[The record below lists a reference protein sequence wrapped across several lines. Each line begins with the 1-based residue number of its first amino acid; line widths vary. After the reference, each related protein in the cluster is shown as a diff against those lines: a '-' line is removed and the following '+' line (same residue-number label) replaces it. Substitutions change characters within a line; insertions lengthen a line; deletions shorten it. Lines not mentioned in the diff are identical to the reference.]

1 MYDPW
6 ILSLLQTCAPTAKI
20 LILLRD
26 PWDRFISGLSH
37 ERRVFARELRGRR
50 ERDLDLMIK
59 RPMRSDG
66 VSIQTRS
73 GGSCAFVDR
82 SRLLILQYERCA
94 SEPEAELERTLEFLG
109 LDPVRIEIERGGAP
123 VHEGQ
128 PQLPAAITDDPVEC
142 WQPMSSGW
150 WRWRPR
156 STRSFGPRLD
166 RGQNQDGYKHASSLL
181 GPDFFIVGAPK
192 CGTSSMAA
200 YLGQHPEIGMCPRK
214 ESHVFATDLA
224 ERMSMRRKDAP
235 MSKERFL
242 ELFSD
247 LQEERVRGE
256 ASVWHLYSTAA
267 PAEIMAL
274 QPGGPD
280 YRDAPQ
286 PGRDAAIVTFP
297 VRLCGYR
304 ARGRIRRG
312 ARSRREERERSG
324 TPRGFPP
331 PARTAPRSATPSRCD
346 ATSMS
351 SGASVCM

>member
-1 MYDPW
+1 MSGPLSFSVLIPSGSRSSGGVLRCRYDSRS
-6 ILSLLQTCAPTAKI
+6 SLLRSPTVPWNAGSRCRAVGGDGA
-20 LILLRD
+20 RD
-26 PWDRFISGLSH
+26 
-37 ERRVFARELRGRR
+37 
-50 ERDLDLMIK
+50 
-59 RPMRSDG
+59 RPGALALVSMR
-66 VSIQTRS
+66 T
-73 GGSCAFVDR
+73 
-82 SRLLILQYERCA
+82 
-94 SEPEAELERTLEFLG
+94 EFG
-109 LDPVRIEIERGGAP
+109 IDA
-123 VHEGQ
+123 
-128 PQLPAAITDDPVEC
+128 
-142 WQPMSSGW
+142 
-150 WRWRPR
+150 
-156 STRSFGPRLD
+156 
-166 RGQNQDGYKHASSLL
+166 KHASSLL

-192 CGTSSMAA
+192 CGTTAMAA

-242 ELFSD
+242 ELLSD

-274 QPGGPD
+274 KPGGPD

-312 ARSRREERERSG
+312 ARSRRG
-324 TPRGFPP
+324 AGAVGYPP
-331 PARTAPRSATPSRCD
+331 GPSSPLARTAPRSATPSRCD